1 MMDYEIF
8 KEVVKESFLSYMPKG
23 YQDMEVR
30 VTPVDK
36 VNRKLDGISLLAQNE
51 NTMIS
56 PTLYINDMYEKYS
69 KTGDLQAT
77 LQEAAEA
84 MDAVFR
90 EATLPP
96 LDISTAKDNIIF
108 QLVNTMQN
116 EDMLKNLPH
125 RDFQDLS
132 IIYRW
137 VVGVEQQG
145 LSSVVINN
153 HVDRKSV
160 V

>member
-69 KTGDLQAT
+69 KTGYFL
-77 LQEAAEA
+77 
-84 MDAVFR
+84 
-90 EATLPP
+90 
-96 LDISTAKDNIIF
+96 
-108 QLVNTMQN
+108 
-116 EDMLKNLPH
+116 LKESNCQITPN
-125 RDFQDLS
+125 RS
-132 IIYRW
+132 RRW
-137 VVGVEQQG
+137 
-145 LSSVVINN
+145 I
-153 HVDRKSV
+153 
-160 V
+160 